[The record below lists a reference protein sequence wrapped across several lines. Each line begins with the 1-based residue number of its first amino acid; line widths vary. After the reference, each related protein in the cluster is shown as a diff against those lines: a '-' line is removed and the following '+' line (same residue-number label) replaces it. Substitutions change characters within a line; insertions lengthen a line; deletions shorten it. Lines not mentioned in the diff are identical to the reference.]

1 MMVPQWGNHQVVNL
15 PSSLPEHEYLADLEP
30 LGWIHTQPNE
40 LPQMAPQDVTAHAK
54 MLEVRLFAS
63 CADPGATSD
72 FLLRGTAFPPVCIFA
87 HGHVRALVTPVRCAE
102 LVLWVKHCERCFSCP
117 FSCRDRRTSRGTAR
131 RRS

>member
-54 MLEVRLFAS
+54 MLEVQPRSLACVPQGAAWRLPHGTAQLPRRFAS
-63 CADPGATSD
+63 LLAVSRTMVLPQCALFGACN
-72 FLLRGTAFPPVCIFA
+72 LG
-87 HGHVRALVTPVRCAE
+87 
-102 LVLWVKHCERCFSCP
+102 
-117 FSCRDRRTSRGTAR
+117 
-131 RRS
+131 